1 MERKILSSFIL
12 SLSLAFFLLTG
23 LPVQAQNSN
32 RPPASNPPK
41 KEEKKEEQEEQET
54 EQKAK
59 GLKREKGSLGDC
71 AQIQVKNH
79 RMN

>member
-1 MERKILSSFIL
+1 MEQKEE
-12 SLSLAFFLLTG
+12 
-23 LPVQAQNSN
+23 Q
-32 RPPASNPPK
+32 